1 MKISDKLLELSI
13 EQQKTVFMAAAELKE
28 SESKPSVGDKKL
40 EALIYDLV
48 TDPDFDQYRM
58 GDELIGYYIFID
70 EGLLEEMIAHP
81 DAYDTG
87 DKLSDAGVKVSG
99 DRIDAIN
106 EGSPLLAQEIT
117 ALRNWLRAPENQDP
131 EGGVNCGGFT
141 VNLHDGSSVFVGFSG
156 PSVGQG
162 GWDAKFDCFFA
173 NTDAAARYY
182 SQLGDAFLEI

>member
-28 SESKPSVGDKKL
+28 SESNPSVGDKKL

-48 TDPDFDQYRM
+48 SDPDFDQYRM

-70 EGLLEEMIAHP
+70 EGLLEEMITHP

-87 DKLSDAGVKVSG
+87 DKLRDAGVKVSG

-106 EGSPLLAQEIT
+106 EGSPLLTQEIT
-117 ALRNWLRAPENQDP
+117 ALRNWLRAPKNQDP

-156 PSVGQG
+156 PSIGQG
-162 GWDAKFDCFFA
+162 GWDAEFDCFFT
-173 NTDAAARYY
+173 NTEAATRYY
-182 SQLGDAFLEI
+182 SQLGDAFFEI

>member
-1 MKISDKLLELSI
+1 MTISNRLLELSI
-13 EQQKTVFMAAAELKE
+13 EQQATVFMTAAKLKKNG
-28 SESKPSVGDKKL
+28 SKPSAGDKKL

-48 TDPDFDQYRM
+48 TGSDFDQYRM
-58 GDELIGYYIFID
+58 GDDLIGYYNFID

-106 EGSPLLAQEIT
+106 EGSPLLPQEIT

-156 PSVGQG
+156 PSIGQG
-162 GWDAKFDCFFA
+162 GWDAKFDCFF
-173 NTDAAARYY
+173 TGKDAAACYY
-182 SQLGDAFLEI
+182 SQQGDAFFEI

>member
-87 DKLSDAGVKVSG
+87 GKLSNAGVKVTG

-106 EGSPLLAQEIT
+106 EGSPLLTQEIT

-131 EGGVNCGGFT
+131 EDGVTCGGFT
-141 VNLHDGSSVFVGFSG
+141 VNLRDGSSVFVGFSG

-162 GWDAKFDCFFA
+162 GWDAKFDCFFT

>member
-1 MKISDKLLELSI
+1 MTISNTLLELSI
-13 EQQKTVFMAAAELKE
+13 EQQATVFMAAAKLKE
-28 SESKPSVGDKKL
+28 NGSKPSVGDKKL

-48 TDPDFDQYRM
+48 TGSDFDHYRM

-87 DKLSDAGVKVSG
+87 DKISDAGVKVSG

-106 EGSPLLAQEIT
+106 EGSQLLPQEIT

-131 EGGVNCGGFT
+131 EGGVNCGGST
-141 VNLHDGSSVFVGFSG
+141 VSLHDGSSVFVGFSG
-156 PSVGQG
+156 PSIGQG
-162 GWDAKFDCFFA
+162 GWDANFDSFF
-173 NTDAAARYY
+173 TDKDAAARYY
-182 SQLGDAFLEI
+182 YQQGDAFFEI

>member
-106 EGSPLLAQEIT
+106 EGSPLLTQEIT

-131 EGGVNCGGFT
+131 E
-141 VNLHDGSSVFVGFSG
+141 DGI
-156 PSVGQG
+156 
-162 GWDAKFDCFFA
+162 
-173 NTDAAARYY
+173 N
-182 SQLGDAFLEI
+182 

>member
-106 EGSPLLAQEIT
+106 EGSPLLTQEIT

-131 EGGVNCGGFT
+131 EDGVTCGGFT

-156 PSVGQG
+156 SSIGQG

-173 NTDAAARYY
+173 NSGAAARYY
-182 SQLGDAFLEI
+182 SQLGDAFFEI